1 MKKTSSKLK
10 KNLIVLS
17 FVFFIYVM
25 SLFFGFQVQQSKDS
39 VPLFFTKTN
48 FVDLLIHNGIQI
60 SLIIIL
66 GIITFG
72 IYALIMLVINGL
84 GVGIAL
90 SLIIQNKQFAAFYSG
105 FLPHGIIEITGLL
118 AAAMVPFMFWS
129 TVVRYARLKKD
140 IPVPFHKL
148 LLYDILSY
156 ILSSYCCIII
166 AAYIEANISNF

>member
-1 MKKTSSKLK
+1 MLCLCFLDFKFNSQK
-10 KNLIVLS
+10 IVFHCFLQKR
-17 FVFFIYVM
+17 VFF
-25 SLFFGFQVQQSKDS
+25 
-39 VPLFFTKTN
+39 
-48 FVDLLIHNGIQI
+48 DLLIHNGIQI

-148 LLYDILSY
+148 LLYDILPY